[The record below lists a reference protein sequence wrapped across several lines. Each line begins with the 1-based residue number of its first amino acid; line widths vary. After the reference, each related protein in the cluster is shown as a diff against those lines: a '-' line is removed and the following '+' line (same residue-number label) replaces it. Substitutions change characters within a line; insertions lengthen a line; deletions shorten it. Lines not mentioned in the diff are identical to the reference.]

1 MKKLFSGLVAGVL
14 LFVSCN
20 DKNISKENKNA
31 DVKIESEKSVKT
43 NDVDSMLITAQ
54 KKSEVKMEKTSA
66 ATKNH
71 VEEANVFGWYSDYVH
86 FYKVLKVEHNDTF
99 EKDSAKK
106 RNVVLKDENGTDVF
120 KSERTIS
127 YDENELDVFYLNN
140 GKIKVLEYPSGVV
153 TGKSVLELW
162 NVENGMLDEIVILDK
177 PFDVKNFSVSDDC
190 GISFEYDLDWGKRF
204 YYLPLVNEE
213 EKDIPLAF
221 VKKDVMDKKVA
232 KDSIVRISAK
242 YLTLENNKEVYLFK
256 AKCNDEWISC
266 ENIILQTGTL
276 DKIPE
281 EKPDISLLRDDQSD
295 VYSELRVTFKAYETA
310 GALRDLKVTS
320 EHGKKILMYSKPSEK
335 SNVVSE
341 LVSDSIVGAS
351 GETDNGWVECLNY
364 ATNTHGYIRVENVLL
379 K

>member
-54 KKSEVKMEKTSA
+54 KKSEVKMERTSA

-120 KSERTIS
+120 KSERTVS

-190 GISFEYDLDWGKRF
+190 AISFEYDLDWGKRF

-242 YLTLENNKEVYLFK
+242 YLTLENNKEVYFFK
-256 AKCNDEWISC
+256 AKCNDEDF
-266 ENIILQTGTL
+266 L
-276 DKIPE
+276 
-281 EKPDISLLRDDQSD
+281 
-295 VYSELRVTFKAYETA
+295 
-310 GALRDLKVTS
+310 
-320 EHGKKILMYSKPSEK
+320 
-335 SNVVSE
+335 
-341 LVSDSIVGAS
+341 
-351 GETDNGWVECLNY
+351 
-364 ATNTHGYIRVENVLL
+364 
-379 K
+379 